1 MPEFREG
8 GCLCGS
14 VRFRISGEPRRAH
27 ACHCTFCQRR
37 TGSAFAEVAYFDD
50 ENVVVVSGSGLTTY
64 TQHSDVSGRW
74 LRLEFC
80 PVCGTCMFI
89 TLEVWPAVRGIHVG
103 TLDDPSG
110 LPIQWHI
117 WCDSA
122 QGTTQIPQT
131 AERRPR
137 GYTEAD
143 RRFTPPR
150 ADG

>member
-8 GCLCGS
+8 GCLCGA
-14 VRFRISGEPRRAH
+14 VRYRTSGEPRRAH

-37 TGSAFAEVAYFDD
+37 TGSAFAEVAYFSEED
-50 ENVVVVSGSGLTTY
+50 VALVSGSVLSTY
-64 TQHSDVSGRW
+64 THHSDVSGRW

-89 TLEVWPAVRGIHVG
+89 TVEVRPSERGIHVG
-103 TLDDPSG
+103 TLDDPSA

-122 QGTTQIPQT
+122 QSTAQIPET

-143 RRFTPPR
+143 RRLTPPT
-150 ADG
+150 AEP